1 MAPGVL
7 ARALPGV
14 PHPMLD
20 LGEGLLDR
28 VEVRRIRGQEP
39 QVRTGDG
46 LAHGLAL
53 VAGEIVENDDV
64 TGLQGRDP
72 MLLDPGVEGA
82 AVDRPV
88 EDAGRAQPVVAQ
100 PRQEGQGAPAPMRCK
115 PLQTPACRRPAP
127 QRGHVGL
134 DPGLVHEHQSA
145 RFQPAPE
152 RLPSSPLAGHRGP
165 GLLKGEQRF
174 FQSASPRAGETAR
187 SCPGTP

>member
-7 ARALPGV
+7 DRALLGV

-39 QVRTGDG
+39 QARTGCADG

-53 VAGEIVENDDV
+53 VAGEIIENDDV
-64 TGLQGRDP
+64 TGLQGRDQ

-100 PRQEGQGAPAPMRCK
+100 PRQEGQGAPGRSGCASAHAV
-115 PLQTPACRRPAP
+115 QTPSDAGLSAPSPA
-127 QRGHVGL
+127 
-134 DPGLVHEHQSA
+134 
-145 RFQPAPE
+145 
-152 RLPSSPLAGHRGP
+152 AG
-165 GLLKGEQRF
+165 
-174 FQSASPRAGETAR
+174 
-187 SCPGTP
+187 SCWS